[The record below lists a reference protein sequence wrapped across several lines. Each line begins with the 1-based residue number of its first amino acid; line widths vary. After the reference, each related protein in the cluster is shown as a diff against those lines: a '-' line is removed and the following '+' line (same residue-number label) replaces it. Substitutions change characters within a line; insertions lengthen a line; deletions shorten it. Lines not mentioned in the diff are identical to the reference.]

1 MAGDTKK
8 KAQQKV
14 KDSATGVEVAVPQ
27 PPKRL
32 SAYQIFVQQQRDA
45 TKAANPA
52 ANSQEILGILAKAWN
67 GTGADER
74 AKLEKDADA
83 DLETKKKMW
92 AVGEDIREAERLR
105 VCKALDMSDK
115 TTWASLYE
123 NVVQRNEKLGRPAS
137 PRSSKSTY
145 KPPPKPDAAS
155 IKKSRQWATAFQGQ
169 TRRKA
174 VLSGLD
180 AIAALSSDQANFDQF
195 GNDAIQC
202 FYDVARATE
211 DPVRANALMFVEQLA
226 HKWRHRILSRGWRS
240 SGRPTPQQILETIVG
255 LYCLERVGVSAP
267 KLKEDVVHAV
277 TLTGPDADDSLK
289 PYSCKDYF
297 GWDPVHD
304 ASVPEGVAEVLSGEA
319 VTVYRT
325 LCNSL
330 IHAFYAERASIN
342 IGCGY
347 ADVLAK
353 VATLRPYKSHGELPW
368 ESYVDQAYLIT
379 HVVFTLNNWGELALE
394 PELLPHEHLFIREN
408 LGVAVRERDAHLV
421 GEYVECLRAF
431 GSDDSDPLIQLG
443 MTFLLR
449 AQDPATHRWDV
460 GGDAYTSYHATMVAC
475 QALLVHTHRG
485 YGPGL
490 PSCVAVLE
498 KWHAAERP
506 DDVRENPDIA
516 LRKRVDD
523 KARKP
528 PKKEAPDE
536 KPASPRPAEPKKR
549 PAAPSEPKKRPASP
563 DKSAKPP
570 PQKKKKKVPQK
581 LSKEDIAA
589 VEAKIQEA
597 VAGQAW
603 PVASKLLKNLAESD
617 VSVELLKTTTV
628 GKTVAALKKAADAK
642 LVMAAKGLVA
652 RWKQMVRD
660 ADAASSA

>member
-1 MAGDTKK
+1 M
-8 KAQQKV
+8 
-14 KDSATGVEVAVPQ
+14 
-27 PPKRL
+27 
-32 SAYQIFVQQQRDA
+32 
-45 TKAANPA
+45 
-52 ANSQEILGILAKAWN
+52 
-67 GTGADER
+67 
-74 AKLEKDADA
+74 
-83 DLETKKKMW
+83 
-92 AVGEDIREAERLR
+92 
-105 VCKALDMSDK
+105 
-115 TTWASLYE
+115 
-123 NVVQRNEKLGRPAS
+123 
-137 PRSSKSTY
+137 
-145 KPPPKPDAAS
+145 
-155 IKKSRQWATAFQGQ
+155 
-169 TRRKA
+169 
-174 VLSGLD
+174 
-180 AIAALSSDQANFDQF
+180 
-195 GNDAIQC
+195 
-202 FYDVARATE
+202 
-211 DPVRANALMFVEQLA
+211 
-226 HKWRHRILSRGWRS
+226 
-240 SGRPTPQQILETIVG
+240 
-255 LYCLERVGVSAP
+255 
-267 KLKEDVVHAV
+267 
-277 TLTGPDADDSLK
+277 
-289 PYSCKDYF
+289 
-297 GWDPVHD
+297 
-304 ASVPEGVAEVLSGEA
+304 
-319 VTVYRT
+319 TVYRT

-330 IHAFYAERASIN
+330 IHAFYAERASID

-449 AQDPATHRWDV
+449 AQDPNTHRWDV

-516 LRKRVDD
+516 LRKRVDAIR
-523 KARKP
+523 KAP
-528 PKKEAPDE
+528 PKKESTEE

-549 PAAPSEPKKRPASP
+549 PASP
-563 DKSAKPP
+563 DKKPAP
-570 PQKKKKKVPQK
+570 PKKKKKVPQK

-617 VSVELLKTTTV
+617 VSVDLLKTTTV

-660 ADAASSA
+660 ADAAASS

>member
-1 MAGDTKK
+1 M
-8 KAQQKV
+8 
-14 KDSATGVEVAVPQ
+14 
-27 PPKRL
+27 
-32 SAYQIFVQQQRDA
+32 
-45 TKAANPA
+45 
-52 ANSQEILGILAKAWN
+52 
-67 GTGADER
+67 
-74 AKLEKDADA
+74 
-83 DLETKKKMW
+83 
-92 AVGEDIREAERLR
+92 
-105 VCKALDMSDK
+105 
-115 TTWASLYE
+115 
-123 NVVQRNEKLGRPAS
+123 
-137 PRSSKSTY
+137 
-145 KPPPKPDAAS
+145 
-155 IKKSRQWATAFQGQ
+155 
-169 TRRKA
+169 
-174 VLSGLD
+174 
-180 AIAALSSDQANFDQF
+180 
-195 GNDAIQC
+195 
-202 FYDVARATE
+202 
-211 DPVRANALMFVEQLA
+211 
-226 HKWRHRILSRGWRS
+226 
-240 SGRPTPQQILETIVG
+240 
-255 LYCLERVGVSAP
+255 
-267 KLKEDVVHAV
+267 
-277 TLTGPDADDSLK
+277 
-289 PYSCKDYF
+289 
-297 GWDPVHD
+297 
-304 ASVPEGVAEVLSGEA
+304 
-319 VTVYRT
+319 
-325 LCNSL
+325 
-330 IHAFYAERASIN
+330 
-342 IGCGY
+342 
-347 ADVLAK
+347 
-353 VATLRPYKSHGELPW
+353 
-368 ESYVDQAYLIT
+368 
-379 HVVFTLNNWGELALE
+379 
-394 PELLPHEHLFIREN
+394 
-408 LGVAVRERDAHLV
+408 RERDAHLV

-528 PKKEAPDE
+528 PKKEASEE
-536 KPASPRPAEPKKR
+536 KPASPRPQK
-549 PAAPSEPKKRPASP
+549 PAAEPKKRPASP

-660 ADAASSA
+660 ADAASSS